1 MSNEYLLLII
11 VIFLFIIA
19 AWLQR
24 NIGKIL
30 DEIGMIKTT
39 VSLMEQKQRTKDLI
53 ETNWGK
59 K

>member
-39 VSLMEQKQRTKDLI
+39 VSIMEQKQRTKDLI
-53 ETNWGK
+53 ERNWK
-59 K
+59 